1 MFAKLSLEYVAS
13 KDISLKAGNKNN
25 LIRSALGA
33 TLKRMDEMAYQMF
46 FEGRLFELV
55 GKKERVAMFA
65 PDCQSGQKV
74 FRLGDSFSFGLTLLG
89 ANVAWSTYVQAFRAM
104 FLEHGFELKAVWAW
118 SNVSDDNSRELVVL
132 DNDAARAV
140 SELTIE
146 NLIDNYRI
154 EQPIRQLQI
163 QLITPLRLVR
173 GAGFVEQPTFA
184 DVVFA
189 CARRV
194 ENIYST
200 LSIGQAQPPAE
211 FTGLAEAS
219 LGINS
224 TSEVVWQD
232 WYRKQSRHGGQSMAM
247 GGVVGMI
254 TATCDQL
261 PYLNPFISLLKCGEF
276 LHIGKGITMGNGG
289 IKVSW

>member
-13 KDISLKAGNKNN
+13 KDISLKADNKNN

-89 ANVAWSTYVQAFRAM
+89 PNTIWPIYIRAFRAM
-104 FLEHGFELKAVWAW
+104 FLEHGFELKAIWAGDGE
-118 SNVSDDNSRELVVL
+118 NRDLVVL
-132 DNDAARAV
+132 DNDASTAV
-140 SELTIE
+140 PELTIE
-146 NLIDNYRI
+146 QVMANSRI
-154 EQPIRQLQI
+154 ERPINQI
-163 QLITPLRLVR
+163 QIQFITPLRLVR
-173 GAGFVEQPTFA
+173 GSEFVEQPAFA

-189 CARRV
+189 CSRRV
-194 ENIYST
+194 ENIFST
-200 LSIGQAQPPAE
+200 LSMGQAQPPVE

-219 LGINS
+219 LSITS
-224 TSEVVWQD
+224 TSEVKWQD
-232 WYRKQSRHGGQSMAM
+232 WYRKQSRSDGQSMAM
-247 GGVVGMI
+247 GGIVGTV
-254 TATCDQL
+254 TATCDE
-261 PYLNPFISLLKCGEF
+261 PPFLNPFIPLLKCGEF